1 MTKHL
6 KFNKSLF
13 KRRLKKKKQQNSN
26 KKRKHANKSKTVI
39 HPHAKL
45 KETFIPESSINAQQK
60 ESGEEDFHFQYQEN
74 EEENDLNF
82 SYNPPIDFPNIQ
94 NTETNDIFIES
105 NKLS

>member
-1 MTKHL
+1 MSKHL

-13 KRRLKKKKQQNSN
+13 KRRLKKKKKLNSN
-26 KKRKHANKSKTVI
+26 KKRKYGNKPKTVI

-60 ESGEEDFHFQYQEN
+60 ESGVEDYNFQYKKN

-82 SYNPPIDFPNIQ
+82 SDNPPLDFENIQ

-105 NKLS
+105 NKLC